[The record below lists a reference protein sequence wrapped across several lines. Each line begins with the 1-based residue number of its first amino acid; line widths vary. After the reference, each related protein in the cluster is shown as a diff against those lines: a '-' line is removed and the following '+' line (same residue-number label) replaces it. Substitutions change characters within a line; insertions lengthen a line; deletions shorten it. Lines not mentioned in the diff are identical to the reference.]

1 MTEKPTLVFELHRN
15 PRHAEK
21 RRLWFNIHPSKR
33 KLAAADDTPEGELMR
48 EALAD
53 YADFLACRAAYEAH
67 KQQHRRKPKA
77 K

>member
-1 MTEKPTLVFELHRN
+1 VTEKPMLVFNLDIT

-21 RRLWFNIHPSKR
+21 RKLWFNVHPSKR
-33 KLAAADDTPEGELMR
+33 KLVAAEDTPEGELMR

-67 KQQHRRKPKA
+67 
-77 K
+77 